1 MLIIIY
7 EIEQQFVIS
16 ASSTLLIIND
26 LESSSLVSLSR
37 LSGLVLQ
44 SINCT
49 RRKRLAVQSRS
60 CSVTPRCCLACSAAC
75 LARSFPCCLLLHAA
89 AVLVSSPG
97 WPSGYPAPLQ
107 PFSQEAS
114 LLKRLQSDR
123 LRSYPSQSCY
133 KAAVM
138 LKSLSVS
145 VCRFLGSLLDG
156 SACLFTAAKLWL
168 KGVIA
173 CNTLFLPCLLQS
185 MKYAVE
191 IPYCKCISAGFLS
204 HWRRMIILQT
214 AVETCPEIYLNGGWS
229 SHGVNVVMYF

>member
-1 MLIIIY
+1 MGKKKIRCFIHRKNDGFRLVLPKWVLIIIY

-138 LKSLSVS
+138 LKSLLLA
-145 VCRFLGSLLDG
+145 CAGSLVL
-156 SACLFTAAKLWL
+156 CW
-168 KGVIA
+168 
-173 CNTLFLPCLLQS
+173 
-185 MKYAVE
+185 
-191 IPYCKCISAGFLS
+191 
-204 HWRRMIILQT
+204 T
-214 AVETCPEIYLNGGWS
+214 AVPASSQLPNYGWKELLLVTHFSFPAS
-229 SHGVNVVMYF
+229 SKAWSTP

>member
-75 LARSFPCCLLLHAA
+75 PARSFPCCLLLRAT

-114 LLKRLQSDR
+114 LLKRLQSGR
-123 LRSYPSQSCY
+123 LRGYSSQSWY
-133 KAAVM
+133 KVAVM

-145 VCRFLGSLLDG
+145 VCRFLGS
-156 SACLFTAAKLWL
+156 
-168 KGVIA
+168 
-173 CNTLFLPCLLQS
+173 FLPCLLQS

-229 SHGVNVVMYF
+229 SHGVSIVMRF